1 MEVPGPVE
9 AAVQRV
15 TTHAEFSKTFKHP
28 LHFDGTNFVERRLS
42 AEEQRKE
49 VAKVASTA
57 LHVFLERYGGLLL
70 AEDLRALSSSPAGG
84 TPEVRFWI
92 ERFLEAPPSSAFH
105 QKRSRRRRWVWAK
118 GEMARADGFFSEE
131 EMKRRDPEL
140 FHRIV
145 GRHLPAGV
153 QLSAP
158 MQGSLSCYLMQQL
171 EKDCQSSS
179 GSHVNAAHGSSD
191 GGCTGQVSIGTSQG
205 TVISSD
211 QPRSS
216 CTATQ
221 VPSALSESEE
231 DADMSE
237 GEVDCGAPDDVT
249 VKRARFFKTMRDR
262 FVDGQEPGFRY
273 ATLDEDS
280 ELDDIVELGRD
291 AEERY
296 FDED

>member
-1 MEVPGPVE
+1 MEAQGPVK

-15 TTHAEFSKTFKHP
+15 TTHADFAKTFRHP
-28 LHFDGTNFVERRLS
+28 LRFDGTDFSECRLS
-42 AEEQRKE
+42 AEEQRDE
-49 VAKVASTA
+49 VAKSASTA

-70 AEDLRALSSSPAGG
+70 AEDLRALSG
-84 TPEVRFWI
+84 TPAAATPEARFWI
-92 ERFLEAPPSSAFH
+92 ERLLEAPPSNAFH

-140 FHRIV
+140 FHRVV
-145 GRHLPAGV
+145 GRHLPSGV

-171 EKDCQSSS
+171 EKDCQSS
-179 GSHVNAAHGSSD
+179 GGGQVYGAHESSD
-191 GGCTGQVSIGTSQG
+191 GACTGEVGDNTLQN
-205 TVISSD
+205 TVTPSG

-216 CTATQ
+216 CNTTKTPFAF
-221 VPSALSESEE
+221 SDSEE
-231 DADMSE
+231 DADTNE
-237 GEVDCGAPDDVT
+237 GGPNCGAPDDVS
-249 VKRARFFKTMRDR
+249 VKRARFLKTMRDR
-262 FVDGQEPGFRY
+262 FVDGEEPGFRY